1 MARKIALW
9 RGIKVFLYAYF
20 LALIL
25 LLVFQKYL
33 LFHPKVLPAKYN
45 FVFDEPHEEIWLGTP
60 DGEKINS
67 IRIKSTTNTSKGVV
81 LYFHGNADDLRR
93 WGKYHADFTS
103 RGYDFVAMDY
113 RGFGKSSGD
122 IDEQK
127 YYEDALLLYNWCL
140 ERYPAEAIVLYGR
153 SLGTGI
159 ATQLASKVSAK
170 ILMLETP
177 YTSIKAVLSY
187 YFSGLPFPER
197 YIRYNFNT
205 LEYIRHIKAPIV
217 AFHGTKDWIIPYNS
231 TQPLQSQLIHPH
243 QFITISGGNH
253 KNLYNFPLYQEAL
266 DEIIGTKLKKN

>member
-1 MARKIALW
+1 MARKIVVLT
-9 RGIKVFLYAYF
+9 GIYAFLLAYF
-20 LALIL
+20 SALIL

-33 LFHPKVLPAKYN
+33 LFHPKVLPVNYN
-45 FVFDEPHEEIWLGTP
+45 FVFNQPHEEIWLHTP

-67 IRIKSTTNTSKGVV
+67 IRIKTTEKQTKGLV
-81 LYFHGNADDLRR
+81 LYFHGNADNLQR
-93 WGKYHADFTS
+93 WGRYHNDFTT

-127 YYEDALLLYNWCL
+127 YYEDALMLYNWCL

-159 ATQLASKVSAK
+159 ATQLASMVSAK

-205 LEYIRHIKAPIV
+205 LEFLRHIKVPIV

-231 TQPLQSQLIHPH
+231 TQPLQSQLVHPH

-253 KNLYNFPLYQEAL
+253 KNLSNFPLYQEVL
-266 DEIIGTKLKKN
+266 DEILGTKLKKN